1 MEHSIS
7 ARRSLGLWCLVSL
20 AGCAEKSTGQESQS
34 PAAEAAAASE
44 EAVTPEGARFTVDQV
59 RAQAD
64 TLTKQMEFPAVRRA
78 EIEQRLD
85 DVLGHDEL
93 RATLERRGIG
103 AVGAYR
109 LGEGGAVVKVTD
121 GDGILAL
128 PGSETTRKFAFK
140 STSFGAV
147 VGGSAGWGVVLFVG
161 LDGADEAAGKY
172 RGSVKGATAL
182 DESSGVSK
190 FDHETA
196 GHSIYFVGTATGLSA
211 NAGKAKLT
219 FAYEDDEG

>member
-1 MEHSIS
+1 
-7 ARRSLGLWCLVSL
+7 LCVVVLV
-20 AGCAEKSTGQESQS
+20 GCAEQS
-34 PAAEAAAASE
+34 AREGSRSPEAKGDAAASE
-44 EAVTPEGARFTVDQV
+44 TTTPEGARFSIEEV
-59 RAQAD
+59 RVKAN

-78 EIEQRLD
+78 EIEERLD
-85 DVLGHDEL
+85 RLLDHDEF
-93 RATLERRGIG
+93 RRVMEERGVG

-121 GDGILAL
+121 GDGILAV
-128 PGSETTRKFAFK
+128 PGGEETRRFEFK

-147 VGGSAGWGVVLFVG
+147 VGGSAGWGVVLLVG
-161 LDGADEAAGKY
+161 LDGAAAAAGKY

-182 DESSGVSK
+182 EESGGVAK

-196 GHSIYFVGTATGLSA
+196 GHSIYFVGTSAGLSA

-219 FAYEDDEG
+219 FAYED

>member
-1 MEHSIS
+1 MKCRRS
-7 ARRSLGLWCLVSL
+7 RCRSLGLCCLVLL
-20 AGCAEKSTGQESQS
+20 AGCAEQSTQPGSEA
-34 PAAEAAAASE
+34 PAAVEAESERAST
-44 EAVTPEGARFTVDQV
+44 VTPEGARFTIDEV

-64 TLTKQMEFPAVRRA
+64 RLTKQMEFPAVRRA
-78 EIEQRLD
+78 EIEERLD
-85 DVLGHDEL
+85 KLLGHDDL
-93 RATLERRGIG
+93 RATFERQGIG
-103 AVGAYR
+103 AVAAYR
-109 LGEGGAVVKVTD
+109 LGEGGAVVKVTN
-121 GDGILAL
+121 GDGILAV
-128 PGSETTRKFAFK
+128 PGSETPRKFAFK

-161 LDGADEAAGKY
+161 LVGTDMAPGKY
-172 RGSVKGATAL
+172 RGSVKGATAI

-219 FAYEDDEG
+219 FAYEDE